1 MKKILFI
8 CLVCFSL
15 YLVINSSKPSLIP
28 EDSIRFRII
37 ANSNETA
44 DQAIKMNI
52 KKDLEKN
59 LFEKVSKSKSVEET
73 RKIISEN
80 EEEIRKT
87 LDNYNIEY
95 NISYGNNYFP
105 NKEYKGI
112 IYNSG
117 TYESLV
123 INLGEAKGDNWWC
136 VLYPPLC
143 MLETNSDNY
152 EEVEYKFYIE
162 EILSKLTS

>member
-73 RKIISEN
+73 RKIS
-80 EEEIRKT
+80 R
-87 LDNYNIEY
+87 
-95 NISYGNNYFP
+95 
-105 NKEYKGI
+105 
-112 IYNSG
+112 
-117 TYESLV
+117 
-123 INLGEAKGDNWWC
+123 
-136 VLYPPLC
+136 
-143 MLETNSDNY
+143 
-152 EEVEYKFYIE
+152 
-162 EILSKLTS
+162 